1 MRWSRDRGEGGG
13 GGGDPGAKQLD
24 GGHEATLERRRMT
37 SARTTVPASVSIR
50 AYGSI
55 VSQKARL
62 LRTAMKQSS
71 VRQSMGLTE

>member
-1 MRWSRDRGEGGG
+1 
-13 GGGDPGAKQLD
+13 
-24 GGHEATLERRRMT
+24 LERRRMT
-37 SARTTVPASVSIR
+37 SARTTVSAGVSIR